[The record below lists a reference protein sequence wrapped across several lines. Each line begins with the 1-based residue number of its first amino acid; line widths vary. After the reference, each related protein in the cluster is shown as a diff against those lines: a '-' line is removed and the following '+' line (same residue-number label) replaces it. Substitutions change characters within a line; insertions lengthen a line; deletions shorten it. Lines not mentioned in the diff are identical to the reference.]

1 VPTIVIL
8 LAATPLLTLS
18 LLDGTAWSPET
29 LVLGQLALAAA
40 VVTVVVW
47 VIMDAV
53 LARGAPMVAVYLK
66 ALLG

>member
-1 VPTIVIL
+1 VPITIVIQ

-18 LLDGTAWSPET
+18 LLDGTAWSPGT

-40 VVTVVVW
+40 VVTVVAW

-53 LARGAPMVAVYLK
+53 LTVAHRWARFISKPY
-66 ALLG
+66 